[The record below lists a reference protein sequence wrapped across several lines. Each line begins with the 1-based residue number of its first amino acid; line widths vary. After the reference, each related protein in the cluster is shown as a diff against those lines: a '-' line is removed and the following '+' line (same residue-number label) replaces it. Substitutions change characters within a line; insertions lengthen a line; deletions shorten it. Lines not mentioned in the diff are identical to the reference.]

1 MSSTDSTEG
10 SKAPLLKGQPV
21 ADAVL
26 AEVGERVAKL
36 AADDVHVGLGTILV
50 GDDEASATYVRMKH
64 EACARLGVESH
75 HRQLP
80 ADATQDQV
88 HAAIREFNDDPAV
101 TAFLMQHPFPKP
113 LDFNAALLTMDPDK
127 DADGL
132 HPTNLGRLANDLP
145 CPVSCTPA
153 GIQALLVHY
162 GIPIEG
168 RHVVIIGRGI
178 TVGRPLSILLSQKR
192 PSANAAVTVVHTG
205 VSDMAAITRTA
216 DVLIGGTGTR
226 HLITPDMVKPGAA
239 VVATG
244 VGDNHDIG
252 PGVRAKASWVTPRFG
267 GVGPTTVAM
276 LLRNTVD
283 TAERLRTLRTA
294 GT

>member
-1 MSSTDSTEG
+1 LTDDDY
-10 SKAPLLKGQPV
+10 KAPLLKGQPV
-21 ADAVL
+21 AEAVL
-26 AEVGERVAKL
+26 AEVAERVAKL
-36 AADDVHVGLGTILV
+36 AANDVTVGLGTILV

-64 EACARLGVESH
+64 EACAQVGIVSH
-75 HRQLP
+75 HRHLP
-80 ADATQDQV
+80 AGVSQDEV
-88 HAAIREFNDDPAV
+88 HAVVREFNDDPSV
-101 TAFLMQHPFPKP
+101 TAYLMQHPFPKG
-113 LDFNAALLTMDPDK
+113 LDFGAALLQLDPDK

-145 CPVSCTPA
+145 CPISCTPA
-153 GIQALLVHY
+153 GIQALLMHY

-192 PSANAAVTVVHTG
+192 PNANAAVTVVHTG
-205 VSDMAAITRTA
+205 VRDLAAITSTA
-216 DVLIGGTGTR
+216 DILIGGTGTR
-226 HLITPDMVKPGAA
+226 HLITPEMVKPGAA

-244 VGDNHDIG
+244 VGDSHDIG

-283 TAERLRTLRTA
+283 AAERVT
-294 GT
+294 

>member
-1 MSSTDSTEG
+1 MSASTE
-10 SKAPLLKGQPV
+10 STASNEAKAPLLKGQPV

-36 AADDVHVGLGTILV
+36 AADDVAVGLGTVLV

-64 EACARLGVESH
+64 EACARTGIVSH
-75 HRQLP
+75 HRHLP
-80 ADATQDQV
+80 ADASQHDV
-88 HAAIREFNDDPAV
+88 LAAVEAFNDDPDV
-101 TAFLMQHPFPKP
+101 TAYLMQYPFPRH
-113 LDFNAALLTMDPDK
+113 LDYNAALLKMDADK

-145 CPVSCTPA
+145 CPISCTPA

-168 RHVVIIGRGI
+168 RHVVIIGRGV
-178 TVGRPLSILLSQKR
+178 TVGRPLAILLSQKR
-192 PSANAAVTVVHTG
+192 PNANAAVSVVHTG
-205 VSDMAAITRTA
+205 VRDMAAITREA
-216 DVLIGGTGTR
+216 DILVGGTGTR

-283 TAERLRTLRTA
+283 AAERRNLRQ
-294 GT
+294 

>member
-1 MSSTDSTEG
+1 MTNANDGPRAS
-10 SKAPLLKGQPV
+10 LLKGQPV

-36 AADDVHVGLGTILV
+36 AADDVPVGLGTILV

-64 EACARLGVESH
+64 DACGRLGVESH
-75 HRQLP
+75 HRHLP
-80 ADATQDQV
+80 ADASQEDV
-88 HAAIREFNDDPAV
+88 LAVVREFNDNPAV
-101 TAFLMQHPFPKP
+101 TAYLMQHPFPRH
-113 LDFNAALLTMDPDK
+113 LDFNAALLVMDPDK

-153 GIQALLVHY
+153 GIQALLMHY

-192 PSANAAVTVVHTG
+192 PNANAAVTVLHTG
-205 VSDMAAITRTA
+205 VADMASIASTA
-216 DVLIGGTGTR
+216 DILIGGTGTR
-226 HLITPDMVKPGAA
+226 RLITPAMVRPGAA

-283 TAERLRTLRTA
+283 AAERANLRQ
-294 GT
+294 